1 MNRSRSPLRRDID
14 EQRVQLWYDWLR
26 FRSRGSTAYALE
38 KQLVPEGFA
47 HAADGSLS
55 HRNRMIRYREGKHVP
70 RFDLVA
76 RAETRFPG
84 GRALLEHPYWEILDP
99 DRDVAVDAGAWL
111 ARLGADVQR
120 LMVMPSRFVV
130 DHVAKRRPI
139 TSVSLRQLENLG
151 TFEALA
157 ATALLLRETLQT
169 GNTLRAYN
177 CAASFWRLLLLIGSS
192 VPFFDVLPAMAELA
206 DKALL
211 RQVVHRGE
219 QVALTAVP
227 IRRYESLLRGYC
239 LAREDR
245 GTLGPDHA
253 SWVRE
258 RLLLIRG
265 KKGFDVQQAFRVPVI
280 ATPALQADP
289 EKHVRFLQDQT
300 VRRMALDYCTS
311 DRGAQRVFIDDLMA
325 FYDDP
330 DGCWPAID
338 AVVKPL
344 IPRPDRSGSQHVVA

>member
-1 MNRSRSPLRRDID
+1 MNRTRKPLRRTID
-14 EQRVQLWYDWLR
+14 QQRVQVWYGWLR
-26 FRSRGSTAYALE
+26 QLSKRSTAYALE
-38 KQLVPEGFA
+38 KQLLPEGFA
-47 HAADGSLS
+47 RATDGSLS
-55 HRNRMIRYREGKHVP
+55 HRNRMVRYREGKHVP
-70 RFDLVA
+70 RSELVA

-99 DRDVAVDAGAWL
+99 DRDVSVCAAAWL

-120 LMVMPSRFVV
+120 LMYRPSRFVV

-139 TSVSLRQLENLG
+139 TNVSLRQLENLG

-157 ATALLLRETLQT
+157 ATTLLLRETLQA
-169 GNTLRAYN
+169 GNSLRAHC

-211 RQVVHRGE
+211 HQVVHRGE
-219 QVALTAVP
+219 QVALTSVP
-227 IRRYESLLRGYC
+227 IRRYEGLLRGYC

-245 GTLGPDHA
+245 GTMGPDHA

-265 KKGFDVQQAFRVPVI
+265 KKGFDVQHAFRVPVI

-289 EKHVRFLQDQT
+289 EMYANFLQDQM
-300 VRRMALDYCTS
+300 VRRMALDYCTKA
-311 DRGAQRVFIDDLMA
+311 RWAHRVFIDDLMA
-325 FYDDP
+325 FYNDP
-330 DGCWPAID
+330 EGHWPAVD
-338 AVVKPL
+338 SVVKPL
-344 IPRPDRSGSQHVVA
+344 IPRPDRADSQRAIA